1 MPQISKVRI
10 VNFNYNDGK
19 RLIVDELYD
28 FSAIEQD
35 NALNVLI
42 NLANGGGKSVL
53 VQLMLQ
59 PLVPKAKVAGR
70 SIESFFNKASDH
82 CFVLLEWLKD
92 SSTEKLLT
100 GIAMSAKDNTS
111 IEDDFERGRS
121 IKYYTFYSN
130 YSAYNSQYD
139 IINMPLSKKENGI
152 FVPASF
158 DSVRK
163 LARKSNGALNY
174 YASDDNPRWRK
185 KLAEYGLSFEEWKT
199 IAELNSEE
207 GGLSKFFGSFKTSD
221 NLIDELLIKTI
232 ERKLTQIQTK
242 EDNSLV
248 TMLRSYAEQYVSK
261 QSEIENKE
269 TYELFVHRL
278 SELMPKATDLCDSDY
293 SLKDCTGKLFGLLN
307 ALNIRLDECKNSQ
320 DKCKE
325 DIAKLQEQVV
335 SIKHEKVS
343 AEYYCA
349 LDEFEE
355 ANTCYNATDEKLKH
369 TTEQLKAQNHAKTVL
384 ECADYYGKL
393 LNVNGE
399 IEGIQAHIANK
410 ESGADIG
417 DELANLKY
425 SVFVKVSD
433 LLEKYIPEF
442 NELNSKKSEL
452 LTQKQDQEKEYK
464 TAETD
469 HKKAESECIRAEANL
484 QNAKQE
490 TDNELAQIGVE
501 ISRRWFDGTYEES
514 ELQEFKTKKEL
525 EKDKLIAK
533 REKATKEQIQIEEEI
548 DEIPQKI
555 ADLST
560 NCKDCVREKES
571 IEGKL
576 SEYLTK
582 EKQVKNIC
590 AEYNLDFSMRF
601 TNYIT
606 ETLESEQKKN
616 SAKLT
621 ELERKIEISKEEIN
635 SANKG
640 YLHVPYSVIEYL
652 NSTGVRYST
661 CEKYLTDQIAQDK
674 ITNKECFELLKN
686 YPAVAYGVLMEPKE
700 KENFF
705 AFGREKWLPA
715 MIPLF
720 TYEQM
725 AKILQNNGKYDEAI
739 AFYSEEY
746 FADKAMYIESLKK
759 RQNDLYNEQSLCKDA
774 EKILKNYIDIAKAF
788 DYSEH
793 WESQQ
798 KEILCGLEDSIKQ
811 SNEEV
816 MALKKQKFS
825 LQDKKKSI
833 ANQIKAIEDS
843 IRETQLALKSFD
855 SIKNRMAKEVK
866 LSALLQQARDKEKV
880 TKQSLSLVKTK
891 LESLITEIEETDR
904 RYKDLKSS
912 IDKLEAIN
920 ISIGKCS
927 KAELIEGHY
936 EVLYDKYQTLQKS
949 LDRELSELKYRL
961 EVEKRSRDVFRKEL
975 DKRELN
981 LSEYENAIY
990 SSEQLDNIEL
1000 SIKQLSVEKESISTE
1015 FNKCSEIKGRAYQQL
1030 KTAEKALIKFGAPL
1044 DKSQIGTSFDKRI
1057 DELNQ
1062 NINSVYI
1069 QKDKLTKKE
1078 ISINATLERLQ
1089 DQIKR
1094 LTCPEAVPA
1103 IKLED
1108 SEKEQFENLVKEYN
1122 TAKSQFADLYKAV
1135 CSSLQEMKKDFIDT
1149 SCGVY
1154 QAIENL
1160 QTLILN
1166 DKRGDRYFTLAE
1178 HIEMAMDNSKRA
1190 IAQIMTDL
1198 KDFESSYDDLVRQCT
1213 LQGERIYEGL
1223 LQMASSSRVT
1233 VYEGKGKKQMIRFD
1247 IPTEVDSVVA
1257 KALIAD
1263 EIDKGT
1269 KELVEKLID
1278 QSSTEAD
1285 REKITKRIVG
1295 SKNLLRKYIGKDS
1308 IQVDAYKI
1316 DQNPQNAGYRTW
1328 EQTQVNNSGA
1338 EKFVVYFAVIL
1349 SLMNYTRGDVGD
1361 IRDKDLRSALI
1372 LDNPFGATS
1381 SKHILLP
1388 MFSIA
1393 KHFRVQ
1399 LICLS
1404 DINKSDVVNCF
1415 DIVIKAIVKKQLM
1428 SNNELLTHDGNEVI
1442 EHGYYRSEQISLF

>member
-10 VNFNYNDGK
+10 VNFKYNDGK
-19 RLIVDELYD
+19 RLIADELYD
-28 FSAIEQD
+28 FSDIEQD

-92 SSTEKLLT
+92 NSTEKLLT
-100 GIAMSAKDNTS
+100 GIAMSAKDTVS
-111 IEDDFERGRS
+111 IEDDSERGRS
-121 IKYYTFYSN
+121 IKYYTFYYN
-130 YSAYNSQYD
+130 YTAYNSQYD

-163 LARKSNGALNY
+163 LARKSNGLLNY

-185 KLAEYGLSFEEWKT
+185 KLAEYGLSFEEWKM
-199 IAELNSEE
+199 ISELNSEE

-232 ERKLTQIQTK
+232 ERKLAQIQTK

-269 TYELFVHRL
+269 TYELFVQRL
-278 SELMPKATDLCDSDY
+278 SELMPKATNLCDSDY

-325 DIAKLQEQVV
+325 DIEKLQEQVISV
-335 SIKHEKVS
+335 KHEKVS

-355 ANTCYNATDEKLKH
+355 ANSCYNTTEEMLKH
-369 TTEQLKAQNHAKTVL
+369 TTEQLKSQNHAKTVL

-399 IEGIQAHIANK
+399 IEGIQAQIANK

-425 SVFVKVSD
+425 SVSVKVSD
-433 LLEKYIPEF
+433 LLEKYIPELE
-442 NELNSKKSEL
+442 ELNSKKSDQ
-452 LTQKQDQEKEYK
+452 LTQKQAQEKEYK
-464 TAETD
+464 TAKNEYQ
-469 HKKAESECIRAEANL
+469 KAEKDCIRAEANL

-490 TDNELAQIGVE
+490 TDNELAQLGVE

-514 ELQEFKTKKEL
+514 ELQAFKAKKEL
-525 EKDKLIAK
+525 ERDKLIAK
-533 REKATKEQIQIEEEI
+533 REKVTKEQTEIEYEL

-555 ADLST
+555 ADLSIKRT
-560 NCKDCVREKES
+560 KCVSERKS
-571 IEGKL
+571 IEEKL

-601 TNYIT
+601 TDYIT

-616 SAKLT
+616 SAKFT
-621 ELERKIEISKEEIN
+621 ELDRKIEISKEEIN

-640 YLHVPYSVIEYL
+640 YLHVPYSVVEYL

-661 CEKYLTDQIAQDK
+661 CEKYLTDQIAQGK
-674 ITNKECFELLKN
+674 ITNEECLELLKN

-759 RQNDLYNEQSLCKDA
+759 RQNDLYNEQSLCNATQKR
-774 EKILKNYIDIAKAF
+774 LKGYIDIAKAF

-793 WESQQ
+793 WENQQ
-798 KEILCGLEDSIKQ
+798 KEILCGLEDTIKQ
-811 SNEEV
+811 SDEEAL
-816 MALKKQKFS
+816 ALKRQKNS
-825 LQDKKKSI
+825 LQGKKKSI
-833 ANQIKAIEDS
+833 VNQIKTIEDS
-843 IRETQLALKSFD
+843 IRETQLALNSLD
-855 SIKNRMAKEVK
+855 RIKKRITKEVE
-866 LSALLQQARDKEKV
+866 LSALLQEAKNKEEA
-880 TKQSLSLVKTK
+880 TKQSLALAKTSLE
-891 LESLITEIEETDR
+891 LLITEIEETDR
-904 RYKDLKSS
+904 RHKDLKST
-912 IDKLEAIN
+912 IDNLEAIKIN
-920 ISIGKCS
+920 IGKCS
-927 KAELIEGHY
+927 KAELLEGDY
-936 EVLYDKYQTLQKS
+936 EVLYAKYQSLQEALNRK
-949 LDRELSELKYRL
+949 LSELKYKL
-961 EVEKRSRDVFRKEL
+961 EVEKRHRNDLKKEL
-975 DKRELN
+975 DKRELD
-981 LSEYENAIY
+981 LSEYKNVIY
-990 SSEQLDNIEL
+990 SDEQIENIKL
-1000 SIKQLSVEKESISTE
+1000 SIKQLSNEKENLATE
-1015 FNKCSEIKGRAYQQL
+1015 FYKCSEIKGRADQQL
-1030 KTAEKALIKFGAPL
+1030 QTAEKALIKFGAPL
-1044 DKSQIGTSFDKRI
+1044 EKSQIGTSFDKRI

-1062 NINSVYI
+1062 KINSIYI

-1078 ISINATLERLQ
+1078 ISINATLERLK

-1094 LTCPEAVPA
+1094 LTCPETVPA

-1122 TAKSQFADLYKAV
+1122 TAESQFNNLHKAV

-1178 HIEMAMDNSKRA
+1178 HIEMAIENAKRA
-1190 IAQIMTDL
+1190 ISQIMTDL
-1198 KDFESSYDDLVRQCT
+1198 KDFEGSYDDLVRQCT

-1233 VYEGKGKKQMIRFD
+1233 VYESKGKKQMIRFD
-1247 IPTEVDSVVA
+1247 IPSEVDSVVA
-1257 KALIAD
+1257 KASIAD

-1285 REKITKRIVG
+1285 REKIAKRIVG

-1308 IQVDAYKI
+1308 IQVNAYKI

-1361 IRDKDLRSALI
+1361 IRDKDLRSTLI

-1388 MFSIA
+1388 MFAIA

-1428 SNNELLTHDGNEVI
+1428 SNNELLTHEGNEVI

>member
-19 RLIVDELYD
+19 RLIADELYD
-28 FSAIEQD
+28 FSDIEQD

-92 SSTEKLLT
+92 NSTEKLLT
-100 GIAMSAKDNTS
+100 GIAMSAKDTTS
-111 IEDDFERGRS
+111 MEDDSRRGRS

-130 YSAYNSQYD
+130 YTAYNSQYD
-139 IINMPLSKKENGI
+139 IINIPLSKKENSI

-163 LARKSNGALNY
+163 LARKSNGVLNY

-185 KLAEYGLSFEEWKT
+185 KLAEYGLSFEEWKM
-199 IAELNSEE
+199 ISELNSEE

-232 ERKLTQIQTK
+232 EDKLTQIQTK

-269 TYELFVHRL
+269 TYELFVQRL
-278 SELMPKATDLCDSDY
+278 SELMPKATNLCDSDY

-325 DIAKLQEQVV
+325 DIKKLQEQTE

-355 ANTCYNATDEKLKH
+355 ANTYYNATEEKLNH
-369 TTEQLKAQNHAKTVL
+369 TTEQLKTQNHTKIVL

-393 LNVNGE
+393 KKVKYE
-399 IEGIQAHIANK
+399 IEGIQTQIASK

-425 SVFVKVSD
+425 SVFVKVCD

-442 NELNSKKSEL
+442 DELNAKKSDL
-452 LTQKQDQEKEYK
+452 LTQKQAKEEEYK
-464 TAETD
+464 TAEIE
-469 HKKAESECIRAEANL
+469 HQKAERESIKAETNL

-490 TDNELAQIGVE
+490 TDNELAQLGVE
-501 ISRRWFDGTYEES
+501 IARKWFDGTYEES
-514 ELQEFKTKKEL
+514 ELQKFKTKKEL
-525 EKDKLIAK
+525 EQGKLIAK
-533 REKATKEQIQIEEEI
+533 KEKATKEQTEIEEELA
-548 DEIPQKI
+548 EIPQKI
-555 ADLST
+555 ADLSIKRT
-560 NCKDCVREKES
+560 KYVSEKES
-571 IEGKL
+571 IEEKL

-590 AEYNLDFSMRF
+590 SEYNLDFSLRF
-601 TNYIT
+601 TDYIV
-606 ETLESEQKKN
+606 ETLESEQKN
-616 SAKLT
+616 ILAKLT

-640 YLHVPYSVIEYL
+640 YLHIPYSVIEYL

-661 CEKYLTDQIAQDK
+661 CEKYLTDQIAEGK
-674 ITNKECFELLKN
+674 ITNEECLELLKN

-700 KENFF
+700 KERFF
-705 AFGREKWLPA
+705 TFDREKWLPA

-725 AKILQNNGKYDEAI
+725 AKILQNTSKCDEAI

-746 FADKAMYIESLKK
+746 FADKAMYIELLEK
-759 RQNDLYNEQSLCKDA
+759 RQNDLYNEQSLCNTT
-774 EKILKNYIDIAKAF
+774 EKRLKNYINIAKTF

-798 KEILCGLEDSIKQ
+798 KEFLFGLEESIKQ
-811 SNEEV
+811 SDEETL
-816 MALKKQKFS
+816 ALKRQKSS

-833 ANQIKAIEDS
+833 VNQIKAIEDS
-843 IRETQLALKSFD
+843 IRETQLALNSLDK
-855 SIKNRMAKEVK
+855 IKKRIANEVK
-866 LSALLQQARDKEKV
+866 LSTLLQEAKDKEGA
-880 TKQSLSLVKTK
+880 TKQSLSSAKTR
-891 LESLITEIEETDR
+891 LELLITEIEKTDR
-904 RYKDLKSS
+904 KHKDLKTT
-912 IDKLEAIN
+912 IDNLETIKIN
-920 ISIGKCS
+920 IGKCS
-927 KAELIEGHY
+927 KAELLEGHY
-936 EVLYDKYQTLQKS
+936 EELYARYQALQEG
-949 LDRELSELKYRL
+949 LNRELSELKYKL
-961 EVEKRSRDVFRKEL
+961 EVKNDLRNKFQKEL
-975 DKRELN
+975 DRRELD
-981 LSEYENAIY
+981 LAEYENVTY
-990 SSEQLDNIEL
+990 SDEQSESIKL
-1000 SIKQLSVEKESISTE
+1000 SIKQLSVEKETIATE
-1015 FNKCSEIKGRAYQQL
+1015 FIKCSEIKGKSDQQL
-1030 KTAEKALIKFGAPL
+1030 QTAKKALSKFGTPL
-1044 DKSQIGTSFDKRI
+1044 EKPQIGTNFDKRI
-1057 DELNQ
+1057 DELKQ
-1062 NINSVYI
+1062 RINSIYI
-1069 QKDKLTKKE
+1069 QRETLAKKE
-1078 ISINATLERLQ
+1078 SSINATLERLK
-1089 DQIKR
+1089 DQINK
-1094 LTCPEAVPA
+1094 LTCPETVPA
-1103 IKLED
+1103 IKLEE

-1122 TAKSQFADLYKAV
+1122 TAENLFNDLHKTV
-1135 CSSLQEMKKDFIDT
+1135 CSSLQEMKNEFFAT
-1149 SCGVY
+1149 SYVVY

-1160 QTLILN
+1160 LALILN

-1178 HIEMAMDNSKRA
+1178 QIEMAIENSKRA

-1198 KDFESSYDDLVRQCT
+1198 KDFESSYNDLVRQCT

-1247 IPTEVDSVVA
+1247 IPAEVDSVVA
-1257 KALIAD
+1257 KASIAN

-1269 KELVEKLID
+1269 KELAEKLLD
-1278 QSSTEAD
+1278 QSSSEAD
-1285 REKITKRIVG
+1285 REKIAKRIVG

-1308 IQVDAYKI
+1308 IRVDAYKI

-1361 IRDKDLRSALI
+1361 IRDKDLRSTLI

-1388 MFSIA
+1388 MFAIA

-1428 SNNELLTHDGNEVI
+1428 STNELLTHEGNELI

>member
-19 RLIVDELYD
+19 RLIADELYD
-28 FSAIEQD
+28 FSDIEQD

-70 SIESFFNKASDH
+70 GIESFFNKASDH
-82 CFVLLEWLKD
+82 CFVLIEWLKD
-92 SSTEKLLT
+92 NSTEKLLT
-100 GIAMSAKDNTS
+100 GIAMSAKDTTS
-111 IEDDFERGRS
+111 MEDESERGRS

-130 YSAYNSQYD
+130 YTSYNSQYD
-139 IINMPLSKKENGI
+139 IINIPLSKKENGI

-232 ERKLTQIQTK
+232 ERKFTQIQTK

-248 TMLRSYAEQYVSK
+248 TMLHSYAEQYVRK
-261 QSEIENKE
+261 QSDIENKE
-269 TYELFVHRL
+269 TYEMFVQRL
-278 SELMPKATDLCDSDY
+278 SELMPKATNLCDSDY
-293 SLKDCTGKLFGLLN
+293 SLQDCTGKLFGLLN

-325 DIAKLQEQVV
+325 DIEKLKEQVV

-355 ANTCYNATDEKLKH
+355 ANTCYNVTEEKLKH

-384 ECADYYGKL
+384 ECADYYRKL
-393 LNVNGE
+393 LKINGE
-399 IEGIQAHIANK
+399 IDVIQAQIANK
-410 ESGADIG
+410 ESGADNG

-425 SVFVKVSD
+425 SVLVKVGD
-433 LLEKYIPEF
+433 LLEKYILEF
-442 NELNSKKSEL
+442 EELNAKKSDL
-452 LTQKQDQEKEYK
+452 LIQKQAKEKEYK

-469 HKKAESECIRAEANL
+469 HKNAESECIRAETTL
-484 QNAKQE
+484 KNAKQE
-490 TDNELAQIGVE
+490 TDNELAQLGVE
-501 ISRRWFDGTYEES
+501 IARRWFDGTYEES
-514 ELQEFKTKKEL
+514 ELQEFKAKKEL
-525 EKDKLIAK
+525 EKNKLIEK
-533 REKATKEQIQIEEEI
+533 REKATKEQVEIEEEL
-548 DEIPQKI
+548 DTIPQKI
-555 ADLST
+555 SDLST
-560 NCKDCVREKES
+560 KRNDCIREKES
-571 IEGKL
+571 IEKNL
-576 SEYLTK
+576 SEYLDK
-582 EKQVKNIC
+582 ENKIKNIC

-601 TNYIT
+601 TNYIS
-606 ETLESEQKKN
+606 ETLESEQKN
-616 SAKLT
+616 TLAKLT
-621 ELERKIEISKEEIN
+621 ELERKIQISREEIN

-652 NSTGVRYST
+652 NSTRVRYST
-661 CEKYLTDQIAQDK
+661 CEKYLTDQIEQDK
-674 ITNKECFELLKN
+674 ITNEECLELLKN

-700 KENFF
+700 KERFF
-705 AFGREKWLPA
+705 TFDREKWLPA

-725 AKILQNNGKYDEAI
+725 AKILQNNGKCDEAI

-746 FADKAMYIESLKK
+746 FADKSMYIELLKK
-759 RQNDLYNEQSLCKDA
+759 RQNDLYNEQSLCNTT
-774 EKILKNYIDIAKAF
+774 EKRLKNYISIAKAF

-798 KEILCGLEDSIKQ
+798 KEIFCGLEASIKQ
-811 SNEEV
+811 SDEEAL
-816 MALKKQKFS
+816 ALKRQKSS
-825 LQDKKKSI
+825 LQDKKKRI

-843 IRETQLALKSFD
+843 IREIQLDLKSLD
-855 SIKNRMAKEVK
+855 RIKKRIAKEVE
-866 LSALLQQARDKEKV
+866 LSAFLQEAKSKEET
-880 TKQSLSLVKTK
+880 TKQSLSLAKTR
-891 LESLITEIEETDR
+891 LESLITEIEETDKR
-904 RYKDLKSS
+904 HKDLKST
-912 IDKLEAIN
+912 IDNLEAIKIN
-920 ISIGKCS
+920 IGNCS
-927 KAELIEGHY
+927 KAELLEGHY
-936 EVLYDKYQTLQKS
+936 EELYAKYQALQEV
-949 LDRELSELKYRL
+949 LNRELSELKYKL
-961 EVEKRSRDVFRKEL
+961 EVENSRRNDFQKEL
-975 DKRELN
+975 DRRELD
-981 LSEYENAIY
+981 LSEYKNVIY
-990 SSEQLDNIEL
+990 SDEQFNNIKL
-1000 SIKQLSVEKESISTE
+1000 SIKQLSVEQETITTE
-1015 FNKCSEIKGRAYQQL
+1015 FSKCSEIKGRADQQL
-1030 KTAEKALIKFGAPL
+1030 KIAEKALVKFGAPL
-1044 DKSQIGTSFDKRI
+1044 EKNQIGTSFEKRI
-1057 DELNQ
+1057 DELKQ
-1062 NINSVYI
+1062 RINSINI
-1069 QKDKLTKKE
+1069 QRETLAKKE
-1078 ISINATLERLQ
+1078 SSINATFERLK
-1089 DQIKR
+1089 DQISN

-1103 IKLED
+1103 IRLEE

-1122 TAKSQFADLYKAV
+1122 TAKSQFNELHKAV
-1135 CSSLQEMKKDFIDT
+1135 CSSLQEMKNEFVTKSYIV
-1149 SCGVY
+1149 C

-1160 QTLILN
+1160 LALILN
-1166 DKRGDRYFTLAE
+1166 NKRGDRYFTLAE
-1178 HIEMAMDNSKRA
+1178 QIEMAIENSKRA

-1247 IPTEVDSVVA
+1247 IPAEVDSVVA
-1257 KALIAD
+1257 KASIAD

-1269 KELVEKLID
+1269 KELVEKLLD
-1278 QSSTEAD
+1278 QSSCEAD
-1285 REKITKRIVG
+1285 REKIAKRIVG

-1308 IQVDAYKI
+1308 IRVDAYKI

-1388 MFSIA
+1388 MFAIA

-1428 SNNELLTHDGNEVI
+1428 SNNELLTHEGNEVI

>member
-19 RLIVDELYD
+19 RLIADELYD

-278 SELMPKATDLCDSDY
+278 SELMPKVTDLCDSDY

-369 TTEQLKAQNHAKTVL
+369 TTEQLKVQNHAKTVL

-399 IEGIQAHIANK
+399 IEIIQTQIANK
-410 ESGADIG
+410 ELGADIG

-442 NELNSKKSEL
+442 DELNSKKSEL
-452 LTQKQDQEKEYK
+452 LTQKQAQEKEYK

-469 HKKAESECIRAEANL
+469 HKKAESECIRAETTL

-490 TDNELAQIGVE
+490 TDNEIAQLGVG
-501 ISRRWFDGTYEES
+501 ISRRWFDGTYEKS
-514 ELQEFKTKKEL
+514 ELQAFKAKKEL
-525 EKDKLIAK
+525 EQGKLITK
-533 REKATKEQIQIEEEI
+533 REKAIEEQTEIEEELA
-548 DEIPQKI
+548 EIPQKT

-571 IEGKL
+571 IEKKL

-582 EKQVKNIC
+582 EKQIKNIC

-601 TNYIT
+601 TDYIS
-606 ETLESEQKKN
+606 ETLEYEQNNTLKEI
-616 SAKLT
+616 T

-652 NSTGVRYST
+652 NSTQVRYST
-661 CEKYLTDQIAQDK
+661 CEKYLTDQIAQGK
-674 ITNKECFELLKN
+674 ITNEECLELLKN

-700 KENFF
+700 KERFF
-705 AFGREKWLPA
+705 TFDREKWLPA

-725 AKILQNNGKYDEAI
+725 AKILQNAGKCDEAI

-746 FADKAMYIESLKK
+746 FADRSMYIELLNK
-759 RQNDLYNEQSLCKDA
+759 RQNDLYNKHSLCNATQKN
-774 EKILKNYIDIAKAF
+774 LKKYIDIAKAF

-798 KEILCGLEDSIKQ
+798 KDILSSLEDSIKQ
-811 SNEEV
+811 SEEE
-816 MALKKQKFS
+816 ALALQRQKTS
-825 LQDKKKSI
+825 LQGKKKSI
-833 ANQIKAIEDS
+833 VNQIKAIEDN
-843 IRETQLALKSFD
+843 IRETQFALNSLD
-855 SIKNRMAKEVK
+855 RIKKRIDKEVE
-866 LSALLQQARDKEKV
+866 LSALLQKAKDKAEA
-880 TKQSLSLVKTK
+880 TKQSLSLVKIS
-891 LESLITEIEETDR
+891 LESLITEIDETNR
-904 RYKDLKSS
+904 RHKDFKST
-912 IDKLEAIN
+912 IDNLEAIKIN
-920 ISIGKCS
+920 IGKCS

-936 EVLYDKYQTLQKS
+936 EVLYSKYQTLQEALK
-949 LDRELSELKYRL
+949 RKLSELKYNL
-961 EVEKRSRDVFRKEL
+961 KVNNSRRNELQQEL
-975 DKRELN
+975 DNRELD
-981 LSEYENAIY
+981 LSEYKNVTY
-990 SSEQLDNIEL
+990 SNEQLDNIKL

-1015 FNKCSEIKGRAYQQL
+1015 CIKCSKIKGRAEQQL
-1030 KTAEKALIKFGAPL
+1030 QTAEKALRNFGAPL
-1044 DKSQIGTSFDKRI
+1044 EKSKIGTSFDKRI

-1062 NINSVYI
+1062 RINSIYI

-1078 ISINATLERLQ
+1078 ISINATLERLK
-1089 DQIKR
+1089 DQIKK

-1103 IKLED
+1103 IKLEE

-1122 TAKSQFADLYKAV
+1122 TAESRFNKLHKTV
-1135 CSSLQEMKKDFIDT
+1135 CSSLQEMKNEFIAT
-1149 SCGVY
+1149 SYVVY

-1160 QTLILN
+1160 LALILN
-1166 DKRGDRYFTLAE
+1166 NKRGDRYFTLAE
-1178 HIEMAMDNSKRA
+1178 HIEMAIENSKRA

-1233 VYEGKGKKQMIRFD
+1233 VYESKGKKQMIRFD
-1247 IPTEVDSVVA
+1247 IPAEIDSVVA
-1257 KALIAD
+1257 KASIAN

-1285 REKITKRIVG
+1285 REKIAKRIVG

-1381 SKHILLP
+1381 SKHILMP
-1388 MFSIA
+1388 MFAIA

-1428 SNNELLTHDGNEVI
+1428 SNNELLTHEGNEVI

>member
-19 RLIVDELYD
+19 RLIADELYD
-28 FSAIEQD
+28 FSDIEQN
-35 NALNVLI
+35 NAMNVLI

-70 SIESFFNKASDH
+70 SVESFFNKAGDH

-92 SSTEKLLT
+92 NSTEKLLT
-100 GIAMSAKDNTS
+100 GIAMSAKDTTS
-111 IEDDFERGRS
+111 IEDDSERGRS

-130 YSAYNSQYD
+130 YTAYNSQYN

-163 LARKSNGALNY
+163 LARKSNGFLNY

-185 KLAEYGLSFEEWKT
+185 KLAEYGLSFEEWKM
-199 IAELNSEE
+199 ISELNSEE

-261 QSEIENKE
+261 QSEIKNKE
-269 TYELFVHRL
+269 TYELFVQRL
-278 SELMPKATDLCDSDY
+278 SELMPKVTNLCDSDY

-307 ALNIRLDECKNSQ
+307 ALNIRLDECKNYQ
-320 DKCKE
+320 DQCKE
-325 DIAKLQEQVV
+325 DIEKLQEQVV

-384 ECADYYGKL
+384 ECAYYYKGL
-393 LNVNGE
+393 LNVRWQ
-399 IEGIQAHIANK
+399 IDTIQTQIANK

-425 SVFVKVSD
+425 SVFVKVCD

-442 NELNSKKSEL
+442 DKLNDKKSDL
-452 LTQKQDQEKEYK
+452 LTQKQAKEKEYK
-464 TAETD
+464 TAEID
-469 HKKAESECIRAEANL
+469 HKKAEKECTIAETSL

-490 TDNELAQIGVE
+490 TDNELSQLGVE
-501 ISRRWFDGTYEES
+501 IARKWFDGTYEES
-514 ELQEFKTKKEL
+514 ELQAFKTKKEL
-525 EKDKLIAK
+525 EQSKLIAK
-533 REKATKEQIQIEEEI
+533 REKATKEQTETEKEL

-555 ADLST
+555 ADLSIKRT
-560 NCKDCVREKES
+560 KCVSEKES
-571 IEGKL
+571 IEEKL
-576 SEYLTK
+576 SEYLAK

-601 TNYIT
+601 TDYIS
-606 ETLESEQKKN
+606 ETLEYEQKKN
-616 SAKLT
+616 SAELT

-652 NSTGVRYST
+652 KSTGVRYST
-661 CEKYLTDQIAQDK
+661 CEKYLTDQIAEGK
-674 ITNKECFELLKN
+674 ITNEECLELLKN

-700 KENFF
+700 KERFF
-705 AFGREKWLPA
+705 TFDREKWLPA

-725 AKILQNNGKYDEAI
+725 AIILQNTSKCDEAI

-759 RQNDLYNEQSLCKDA
+759 RQSDLYNEQSLCNTT
-774 EKILKNYIDIAKAF
+774 EKRLKKYIDIAKAF

-798 KEILCGLEDSIKQ
+798 KETLCGLEESIKQ
-811 SNEEV
+811 SDEE
-816 MALKKQKFS
+816 ALALEKHKSS
-825 LQDKKKSI
+825 LQDKKNII
-833 ANQIKAIEDS
+833 ANQIKTVEDR
-843 IRETQLALKSFD
+843 IRETQLALN
-855 SIKNRMAKEVK
+855 SIDRVKKRIAKEVE
-866 LSALLQQARDKEKV
+866 LSALLQTARDKEKA
-880 TKQSLSLVKTK
+880 TKQSLSLAKTE
-891 LESLITEIEETDR
+891 LESIITEIEKTDR
-904 RYKDLKSS
+904 IHKDLKST
-912 IDKLEAIN
+912 IDKLEAIKIN
-920 ISIGKCS
+920 IGKCS
-927 KAELIEGHY
+927 KAELLEGDY
-936 EVLYDKYQTLQKS
+936 EELYARYQTLQEALK
-949 LDRELSELKYRL
+949 EKLSGLKYRL
-961 EVEKRSRDVFRKEL
+961 EAEKRNRDVFQKEL
-975 DKRELN
+975 NKRELD
-981 LSEYENAIY
+981 LSEYENVIY
-990 SSEQLDNIEL
+990 SDEQIENIRL
-1000 SIKQLSVEKESISTE
+1000 SIKQLSVELESVDSE
-1015 FNKCSEIKGRAYQQL
+1015 FKNCIERKGKVDQQL
-1030 KTAEKALIKFGAPL
+1030 KTAKKALDKFGSPL
-1044 DKSQIGTSFDKRI
+1044 EKSQIGTGFEKRI

-1062 NINSVYI
+1062 GIKSIYI
-1069 QKDKLTKKE
+1069 QKDTLAKKE
-1078 ISINATLERLQ
+1078 SSINATLERLQ
-1089 DQIKR
+1089 DRISK

-1103 IKLED
+1103 IMLEE
-1108 SEKEQFENLVKEYN
+1108 SEKEQFENLVEEYN
-1122 TAKSQFADLYKAV
+1122 TAKSRFDELHKAV
-1135 CSSLQEMKKDFIDT
+1135 CNTLEETKNEFTT
-1149 SCGVY
+1149 SYVVY

-1160 QTLILN
+1160 QALILN
-1166 DKRGDRYFTLAE
+1166 DKQGDRYFTLAE
-1178 HIEMAMDNSKRA
+1178 HIEMAIENSKRE
-1190 IAQIMTDL
+1190 ISRIMTDL

-1233 VYEGKGKKQMIRFD
+1233 VYESKSKKQMIRFD
-1247 IPTEVDSVVA
+1247 IPNEVDSVVA
-1257 KALIAD
+1257 KASIAD

-1269 KELVEKLID
+1269 KELVKKLLD
-1278 QSSTEAD
+1278 QSSTD
-1285 REKITKRIVG
+1285 SDKTKIAERIVG

-1308 IQVDAYKI
+1308 IRVDAYKI

-1388 MFSIA
+1388 MFAIA

-1428 SNNELLTHDGNEVI
+1428 SNNELLTHEGNEVI

>member
-19 RLIVDELYD
+19 RLIADELYD

-59 PLVPKAKVAGR
+59 PLVPRAKVAGR
-70 SIESFFNKASDH
+70 GIESFFNKASDH

-92 SSTEKLLT
+92 NSPEKLLT
-100 GIAMSAKDNTS
+100 GIAMSAKNTTS
-111 IEDDFERGRS
+111 IEDESERGRS

-158 DSVRK
+158 DSVRV

-174 YASDDNPRWRK
+174 YASDDIPRWRK

-248 TMLRSYAEQYVSK
+248 TMLRSYAEQYVRK
-261 QSEIENKE
+261 QSDIENKE
-269 TYELFVHRL
+269 TYELFVQRL
-278 SELMPKATDLCDSDY
+278 SELLPKSTNLCDSDY
-293 SLKDCTGKLFGLLN
+293 LLKDCTGKLFGLLN
-307 ALNIRLDECKNSQ
+307 ALSISLDECKISQ

-325 DIAKLQEQVV
+325 DIERLQNQVV

-349 LDEFEE
+349 VDDFEE
-355 ANTCYNATDEKLKH
+355 ANASYNATEEKLEQI
-369 TTEQLKAQNHAKTVL
+369 TEQLKAQNHAKTVQ

-393 LNVNGE
+393 SKVNDE
-399 IEGIQAHIANK
+399 IDVIQAQIANK
-410 ESGADIG
+410 ESDTDIG

-425 SVFVKVSD
+425 SVSVKVSD
-433 LLEKYIPEF
+433 LLEKYIPELE
-442 NELNSKKSEL
+442 ELNSKKSDQL
-452 LTQKQDQEKEYK
+452 AQKQAKEKEYK
-464 TAETD
+464 IAEAD
-469 HKKAESECIRAEANL
+469 HKKAENECIRAEANL

-490 TDNELAQIGVE
+490 TDNELAKLGVE
-501 ISRRWFDGTYEES
+501 IGRRWFDGTYEES
-514 ELQEFKTKKEL
+514 ELHEFKAKKEL
-525 EKDKLIAK
+525 ERDKLINK
-533 REKATKEQIQIEEEI
+533 KEKATTEQTEIEEEL
-548 DEIPQKI
+548 DKIPQKI
-555 ADLST
+555 ADLSVK
-560 NCKDCVREKES
+560 CEDCVRNKKS
-571 IEGKL
+571 IEEKL
-576 SEYLTK
+576 SEYLAK
-582 EKQVKNIC
+582 ENQIKNIC

-601 TNYIT
+601 TDYIG
-606 ETLESEQKKN
+606 ETLESVQKKN

-652 NSTGVRYST
+652 NFTGVRYST
-661 CEKYLTDQIAQDK
+661 CEKYLTDQIAEGK
-674 ITNKECFELLKN
+674 ITNEECLELLKD

-700 KENFF
+700 KDNFF

-715 MIPLF
+715 MIPIF

-725 AKILQNNGKYDEAI
+725 AKILQSNGKCDDAI

-746 FADKAMYIESLKK
+746 FADKAVYIESLKK
-759 RQNDLYNEQSLCKDA
+759 RQIDLQNEQSICK
-774 EKILKNYIDIAKAF
+774 KTQNRLKGYIVIANEF

-793 WESQQ
+793 WKDQQ
-798 KEILCGLEDSIKQ
+798 KEILCGLEEAIKQ
-811 SNEEV
+811 SKEETS
-816 MALKKQKFS
+816 ALERQKTS
-825 LQDKKKSI
+825 LQSKKKSI
-833 ANQIKAIEDS
+833 IKQIKAIEDS
-843 IRETQLALKSFD
+843 IREIQLDLKGFD
-855 SIKNRMAKEVK
+855 SIKNRIAKEAE
-866 LSALLQQARDKEKV
+866 LSVLLQQAKDKEKA
-880 TKQSLSLVKTK
+880 TKQGLSLTKTE
-891 LESLITEIEETDR
+891 LDSLITEIEETAR
-904 RYKDLKSS
+904 KYKELKSS
-912 IDKLEAIN
+912 IDELEAIK

-927 KAELIEGHY
+927 KAELQEGHY
-936 EVLYDKYQTLQKS
+936 QVLYDKYQTLQKS
-949 LDRELSELKYRL
+949 LDRDLSELKYRL
-961 EVEKRSRDVFRKEL
+961 EVEKSRRNEFKEEL
-975 DKRELN
+975 DKRELS
-981 LSEYENAIY
+981 LSEYKNVIY
-990 SSEQLDNIEL
+990 SKEQLDNIRL
-1000 SIKQLSVEKESISTE
+1000 SIKQLTVEKESISTE
-1015 FNKCSEIKGRAYQQL
+1015 CIKCSKIKGRAEQQL
-1030 KTAEKALIKFGAPL
+1030 QIAEKALRNFGAPL
-1044 DKSQIGTSFDKRI
+1044 EKSQIGTGFEKRI
-1057 DELNQ
+1057 DELKQ
-1062 NINSVYI
+1062 RINSIYI
-1069 QKDKLTKKE
+1069 QRDMLAKKE
-1078 ISINATLERLQ
+1078 SSINATRERLR
-1089 DQIKR
+1089 DQTDKLI
-1094 LTCPEAVPA
+1094 CPEVVPA

-1108 SEKEQFENLVKEYN
+1108 SEKEQFEKLLKEYN

-1135 CSSLQEMKKDFIDT
+1135 CNTLEEMKKEFIDT
-1149 SCGVY
+1149 SCGAY

-1166 DKRGDRYFTLAE
+1166 NKRGDRYFTLAE
-1178 HIEMAMDNSKRA
+1178 HIEMAIENSKRA

-1247 IPTEVDSVVA
+1247 IPTEVDSAVA

-1285 REKITKRIVG
+1285 REKIAKRIVG

-1308 IQVDAYKI
+1308 IQVNAYKI
-1316 DQNPQNAGYRTW
+1316 DQNPQNAGYRSW

-1388 MFSIA
+1388 MFAIA

>member
-19 RLIVDELYD
+19 RLIADELYD
-28 FSAIEQD
+28 FSDIEQN
-35 NALNVLI
+35 NAMNVLI

-59 PLVPKAKVAGR
+59 PLVPKAKVASR
-70 SIESFFNKASDH
+70 SIESFFNKAGDH

-92 SSTEKLLT
+92 NSTEKLLT
-100 GIAMSAKDNTS
+100 GIAMSVKDTTS
-111 IEDDFERGRS
+111 IEDDSERGRS

-163 LARKSNGALNY
+163 LARKSNGFLNY

-185 KLAEYGLSFEEWKT
+185 KLAEYGLSFEEWKM

-269 TYELFVHRL
+269 IYELFVQRL
-278 SELMPKATDLCDSDY
+278 SELMPKATNLCDSDY

-307 ALNIRLDECKNSQ
+307 ALKIRLDECENSQ

-325 DIAKLQEQVV
+325 DIEKLQEQVV

-355 ANTCYNATDEKLKH
+355 ANTCYN
-369 TTEQLKAQNHAKTVL
+369 TTEENLKNTTERLKAQNHAKTVL
-384 ECADYYGKL
+384 ECADYYRKL
-393 LNVNGE
+393 LKVKWE
-399 IEGIQAHIANK
+399 IEGIQAQIASK

-425 SVFVKVSD
+425 SVFVKVCD

-442 NELNSKKSEL
+442 DELNAKKSDL
-452 LTQKQDQEKEYK
+452 LTQKQVTEKEYK
-464 TAETD
+464 TAETE
-469 HKKAESECIRAEANL
+469 HKKAERECIKAETTL
-484 QNAKQE
+484 KNAKQE
-490 TDNELAQIGVE
+490 TDNELAQLGVE
-501 ISRRWFDGTYEES
+501 IARRWFDGTYEES
-514 ELQEFKTKKEL
+514 ELQAFKTKKEL
-525 EKDKLIAK
+525 EKGKLIAK
-533 REKATKEQIQIEEEI
+533 REKATKEQTEIEEEI
-548 DEIPQKI
+548 AGIPQKL

-560 NCKDCVREKES
+560 KHKDCVREKES
-571 IEGKL
+571 IEEKL
-576 SEYLTK
+576 SEYLIK
-582 EKQVKNIC
+582 EKQVKDIC

-601 TNYIT
+601 TDYIS
-606 ETLESEQKKN
+606 ETLEYEQRNILKEI
-616 SAKLT
+616 T

-661 CEKYLTDQIAQDK
+661 CEKYLTDQIAEGK
-674 ITNKECFELLKN
+674 ITNEECLELLKN

-700 KENFF
+700 KERFF
-705 AFGREKWLPA
+705 TFDREKWLPA

-725 AKILQNNGKYDEAI
+725 AKILKNTSKCDEAI

-746 FADKAMYIESLKK
+746 FADKAMYIELLKK
-759 RQNDLYNEQSLCKDA
+759 RQNDLKNEQSLRNATKNR
-774 EKILKNYIDIAKAF
+774 LKSHIDIAKAF

-798 KEILCGLEDSIKQ
+798 KEILCSLEESIKQ
-811 SNEEV
+811 CDEE
-816 MALKKQKFS
+816 ALSLKKQKTS

-833 ANQIKAIEDS
+833 ANQIKAIEDN
-843 IRETQLALKSFD
+843 IRETQLVLNSLNR
-855 SIKNRMAKEVK
+855 IKNRIAKEVE
-866 LSALLQQARDKEKV
+866 LSTLLQEARGNEKA
-880 TKQSLSLVKTK
+880 TKQSLSLAKTR

-904 RYKDLKSS
+904 RHKELKST
-912 IDKLEAIN
+912 IDNLEAIRIN
-920 ISIGKCS
+920 VEKCS

-936 EVLYDKYQTLQKS
+936 EELYTRYQTLQKA
-949 LDRELSELKYRL
+949 LNRELSDLKYRL
-961 EVEKRSRDVFRKEL
+961 ESEKRSRDVFQKEL

-981 LSEYENAIY
+981 LSEYENVIY
-990 SSEQLDNIEL
+990 SDEQIENIRL
-1000 SIKQLSVEKESISTE
+1000 SINQLLIEQENIATE
-1015 FNKCSEIKGRAYQQL
+1015 FNKCSEVKGRADQQL
-1030 KTAEKALIKFGAPL
+1030 QTAKKALVKFGDPL
-1044 DKSQIGTSFDKRI
+1044 EKSQIGTSFDKRI

-1062 NINSVYI
+1062 RINSIYI
-1069 QKDKLTKKE
+1069 QKETLTKKE
-1078 ISINATLERLQ
+1078 SSINATLERLK
-1089 DQIKR
+1089 DQISK

-1103 IKLED
+1103 IKLEE

-1122 TAKSQFADLYKAV
+1122 TAKSRFNDLHKTV
-1135 CSSLQEMKKDFIDT
+1135 CSSLQEMKNEFIST
-1149 SCGVY
+1149 SFVVC

-1160 QTLILN
+1160 QALILN

-1178 HIEMAMDNSKRA
+1178 HIEMAIENSKRE
-1190 IAQIMTDL
+1190 ISRIMTDL
-1198 KDFESSYDDLVRQCT
+1198 KDFESSYNDLVRQCT

-1233 VYEGKGKKQMIRFD
+1233 VYESKGKKQMIRFD
-1247 IPTEVDSVVA
+1247 IPAEVDSVVA
-1257 KALIAD
+1257 KASIAD

-1269 KELVEKLID
+1269 KELVEKLLD
-1278 QSSTEAD
+1278 QSSTD
-1285 REKITKRIVG
+1285 SDKTKVAERIVG

-1308 IQVDAYKI
+1308 IRVNAYKI

-1388 MFSIA
+1388 MFAIA

-1428 SNNELLTHDGNEVI
+1428 SNNELLTHEGNEVI